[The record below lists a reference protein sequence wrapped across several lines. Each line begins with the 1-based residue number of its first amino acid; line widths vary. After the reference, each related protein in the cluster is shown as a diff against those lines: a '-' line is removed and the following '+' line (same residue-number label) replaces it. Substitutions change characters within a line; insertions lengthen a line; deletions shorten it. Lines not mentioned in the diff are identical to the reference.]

1 MLCVSRP
8 EGVECSAQSRHRVVF
23 VQVARGLRTRW
34 SCLAR
39 LADMRGH
46 LRAVKGGL
54 LSDGPASW
62 LRYSELWRY
71 ANCRLRTKIRAR
83 SPWDNL
89 QTPRP
94 GVPPR
99 WTASRQA
106 PSTTR
111 FSSSICAQRYYR
123 HRPSMP
129 LATRVI
135 AKRCAR
141 RGRRSAVSAR
151 GGSVERQRGAVSTH
165 VRRRVLR
172 DKGRV
177 AGHGG
182 SCRGVDRRQL
192 ALSLPARRKAIL
204 LARRGAIASFGG
216 SYVPEGDCAFYVFAS
231 EHGCV
236 FPCYKDADIRGG
248 HGMAG
253 TQRGLLG
260 RKQLIW
266 YPGQATWRLPDM
278 YDGVQ
283 QRWQLR
289 RDRRMQRGY
298 TLE

>member
-1 MLCVSRP
+1 
-8 EGVECSAQSRHRVVF
+8 
-23 VQVARGLRTRW
+23 
-34 SCLAR
+34 
-39 LADMRGH
+39 
-46 LRAVKGGL
+46 
-54 LSDGPASW
+54 
-62 LRYSELWRY
+62 
-71 ANCRLRTKIRAR
+71 
-83 SPWDNL
+83 
-89 QTPRP
+89 
-94 GVPPR
+94 
-99 WTASRQA
+99 
-106 PSTTR
+106 
-111 FSSSICAQRYYR
+111 
-123 HRPSMP
+123 MP

-141 RGRRSAVSAR
+141 RGRRSAVCAR

-216 SYVPEGDCAFYVFAS
+216 SYVLECDCAFYVFAS

-236 FPCYKDADIRGG
+236 FPFYKDADIRGG

-253 TQRGLLG
+253 TQHGLLG

-266 YPGQATWRLPDM
+266 YPGQTTWRLPDM

-289 RDRRMQRGY
+289 RNRRMRRGY